1 MSFRTFNKCERFN
14 AFCTSALERKMEAYN
29 FDQKNLTSYGDKFY
43 FFLLITLTYW
53 VKSLSSLF
61 KIILRVNEFD
71 LLLNLELEKNISVEE
86 NWWKFKKKLVKYDNI

>member
-1 MSFRTFNKCERFN
+1 MAT
-14 AFCTSALERKMEAYN
+14 
-29 FDQKNLTSYGDKFY
+29 KFY

>member
-1 MSFRTFNKCERFN
+1 MLSVQVLWKERWKHTISIKKILHRM
-14 AFCTSALERKMEAYN
+14 ATN
-29 FDQKNLTSYGDKFY
+29 FT

-86 NWWKFKKKLVKYDNI
+86 NWGKFKKKLVKYDNI

>member
-1 MSFRTFNKCERFN
+1 
-14 AFCTSALERKMEAYN
+14 MEAYN
-29 FDQKNLTSYGDKFY
+29 FDKKNLTSYGDKFY

-86 NWWKFKKKLVKYDNI
+86 NWGKFKKKLVKYEYTAVRTG

>member
-1 MSFRTFNKCERFN
+1 MAT
-14 AFCTSALERKMEAYN
+14 N
-29 FDQKNLTSYGDKFY
+29 FT

-86 NWWKFKKKLVKYDNI
+86 NRWKFKKKLVKYDNI